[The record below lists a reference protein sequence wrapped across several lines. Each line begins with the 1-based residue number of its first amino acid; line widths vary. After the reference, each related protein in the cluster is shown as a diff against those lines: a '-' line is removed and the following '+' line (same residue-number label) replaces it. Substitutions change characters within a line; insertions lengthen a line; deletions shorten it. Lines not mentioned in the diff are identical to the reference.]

1 MKQPWIIVA
10 AAALLMSGCTQ
21 TSQSDQLEDIKNL
34 SASNTEHVTQ
44 IESIRYDMLR
54 ETALAYSS
62 QRAFAHYAQKVNE
75 ALQEQ
80 ERILNNTFNFQP
92 LLLKNQIVPPV
103 IEQSD
108 HQLRKKHDQ
117 LISVADRSYHILKPA
132 YFQTAPLT
140 WRDYLLI
147 DILPVAL
154 PDKSLLP
161 QNSLEQSVWAD
172 FSEIG
177 WQAGK
182 QQAYMTVEENLKQLV
197 KEFRGMVHYHR
208 LLVQGIVTSPKI
220 REFNHGITA
229 DSERLNINQRTLTI
243 DVPTHFNESAELWHS
258 FVFFH
263 DE

>member
-1 MKQPWIIVA
+1 MKQAWIVSA
-10 AAALLMSGCTQ
+10 AVIFLMTGCEN
-21 TSQSDQLEDIKNL
+21 SSMSDQLEDIKKL
-34 SASNTEHVTQ
+34 SAANTEQTTQ

-62 QRAFAHYAQKVNE
+62 QKAFAHYTQKVHQ
-75 ALQEQ
+75 ALQTQ
-80 ERILNNTFNFQP
+80 EKALDNAFNFQP
-92 LLLKNQIVPPV
+92 LILKNQIVPPV

-108 HQLRKKHDQ
+108 RQLQQTTDK
-117 LISVADRSYHILKPA
+117 IITIADRSYSILKQA
-132 YFQTAPLT
+132 YFQTTPLT
-140 WRDYLLI
+140 WRDYLYSE
-147 DILPVAL
+147 VHMVSL

-161 QNSLEQSVWAD
+161 QNPLEQTVWAD

-197 KEFRGMVHYHR
+197 REYRGMVHYHR
-208 LLVQGIVTSPKI
+208 LLVQGIVTSPQVT
-220 REFNHGITA
+220 EYNHGITS
-229 DSERLNINQRTLTI
+229 DSDRLNINQRTLSI